1 MREFSNEIKKYDI
14 YCYEISSDS
23 TNIKNN
29 AILKAGNT
37 RPTKGTKIAGKNE
50 LVI

>member
-37 RPTKGTKIAGKNE
+37 DHRLE
-50 LVI
+50 LEQFF